1 MVGNGVTNWTYDTQP
16 AFVEMAYW
24 HSLYDTATYDL
35 MKSNNCDFGLFNTNM
50 SDICLV
56 LLDKFNFAV
65 KDINVYNILGTCYG
79 LPEDPTDLESV
90 NKQYKAGD
98 LGRTMING

>member
-65 KDINVYNILGTCYG
+65 KDINVYNILELAMVYLRTQ
-79 LPEDPTDLESV
+79 LILRASINNTRPETWEEL
-90 NKQYKAGD
+90 
-98 LGRTMING
+98 